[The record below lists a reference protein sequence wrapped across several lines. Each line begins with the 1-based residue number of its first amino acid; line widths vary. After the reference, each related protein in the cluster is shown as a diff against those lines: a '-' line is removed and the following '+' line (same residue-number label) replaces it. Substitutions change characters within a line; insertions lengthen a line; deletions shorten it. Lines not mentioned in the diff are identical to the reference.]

1 MLVVVILVVLGCLGG
16 SSKDSR
22 EGIGSFNPLFV
33 VLDLLVPFLSSS

>member
-1 MLVVVILVVLGCLGG
+1 MLVLLGSLGA

-33 VLDLLVPFLSSS
+33 VLDLLVPFFSSS